1 MQNLRHTDLP
11 DVRQFEIESKLIQV
25 VEQHL
30 GGEVL
35 ALNKPLW
42 VFISDD
48 LKTYRIL
55 KKTQARRT
63 SEVLRSEGFCFKML
77 KENGEW
83 SIREN
88 YGY

>member
-1 MQNLRHTDLP
+1 MSMQNLRHTDLP

-55 KKTQARRT
+55 SIRIH
-63 SEVLRSEGFCFKML
+63 LRSR
-77 KENGEW
+77 KETGSLSRASWQIINA
-83 SIREN
+83 N
-88 YGY
+88 F